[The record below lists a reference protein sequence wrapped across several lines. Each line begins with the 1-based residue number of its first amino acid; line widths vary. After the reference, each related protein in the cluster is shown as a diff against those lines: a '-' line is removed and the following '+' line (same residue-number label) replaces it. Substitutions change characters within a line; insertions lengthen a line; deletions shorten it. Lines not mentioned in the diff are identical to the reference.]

1 VNAPDPA
8 VGAGHAADEG
18 VCRDPADQARLRQ
31 LAEEQSALRRVAMLV
46 AQATRPE
53 QVFAAVAEEVGG
65 LLEVDYTVLIRSDPD
80 DMITVVGAWTAT
92 GVAPPS
98 PVGSR
103 FELGGRNV
111 STLTLRTGRPA
122 RLDAYVDVTG
132 SIGNTGARGWGFRSS
147 VGVPITV
154 DGRPWGLILVAYT
167 RDQHLPADTE
177 GRLASFTELV
187 ATAIANTE
195 SRASLARLAEEQA
208 ALRRVA
214 TLVAHGATPEQVF
227 TAVTEELPR
236 LVPVDVAAMARLEP
250 DGTLIYVASWGKG
263 VDFIP
268 VGSRWTLDG
277 KNIATA
283 IFETGRPARVESQ
296 AGATGSLADVVREM
310 GIRSLI
316 GTAIVVEGRLWGSMG
331 AGSTREEPLP
341 PDAEARLASFTQ
353 LVATA
358 IANAD
363 SRAKLM
369 ASRARIVA
377 AADETRRRIER
388 DLHDG
393 TQQQL
398 VSLLLDLRAV
408 QAAVPPQLAE
418 LGGELARITER
429 VEGVFDQVREISQG
443 IHPAIL
449 SEGGLTP
456 ALKALARRSAVP
468 VELDLPAARRL
479 PQPVGVA
486 AYYAV
491 SEALANA
498 AKHARASVVH
508 IELDTPN
515 TLVRLAIRDDGI
527 GGADPARGSGLTGL
541 RDRIEAVGGT
551 FDVTSPT
558 GGGTT
563 LLIEIPV

>member
-1 VNAPDPA
+1 VNAP
-8 VGAGHAADEG
+8 
-18 VCRDPADQARLRQ
+18 DPADQARLRQ

-46 AQATRPE
+46 AQATPPE

-167 RDQHLPADTE
+167 RDQYLPADTE
-177 GRLASFTELV
+177 ARLTSFTELV

-227 TAVTEELPR
+227 TAVTDEFAR
-236 LVPVDVAAMARLEP
+236 LVPVDVAGMARFEP
-250 DGTLIYVASWGKG
+250 DGTLIYVSSWGRG

-268 VGSRWTLDG
+268 IGSRWTVDG
-277 KNIATA
+277 KNIVTD
-283 IFETGRPARVESQ
+283 IVETGRSARVESQ
-296 AGATGSLADVVREM
+296 AGATGSLADLVREM
-310 GIRSLI
+310 GVRSLI
-316 GTAIVVEGRLWGSMG
+316 GTAIVVDGRLWGSMG
-331 AGSTREEPLP
+331 AGSTLAEPLP
-341 PDAEARLASFTQ
+341 PDAEARLASFTE

-398 VSLLLDLRAV
+398 VSLLLDLRKV